1 MAVAGRKYKELFKS
15 GPGGWALLAALLLL
29 CLLFASSGRDER
41 NVKTDLEIRMERM
54 LGKVEGAGE
63 TSILINQENEEV
75 RGVLIMC
82 EGAGNI
88 AVRLRVQ
95 EAARAILNIPNEQIH
110 VMPMEGKGK

>member
-1 MAVAGRKYKELFKS
+1 ML
-15 GPGGWALLAALLLL
+15 ALLLL
-29 CLLFASSGRDER
+29 CLLFASSRQETG
-41 NVKTDLEIRMERM
+41 NIKTDLEIRMERM

-63 TSILINQENEEV
+63 TCILINQENEAV

-88 AVRLRVQ
+88 GVRLRVQ

-110 VMPMEGKGK
+110 VMPMEEKEK